1 MTLTATRSRSARLLT
16 GLATALTMT
25 ALLAACSSDDS
36 GSGDAVSGEASSE
49 TSSDAAGS
57 SSGSSSDTSSGADR
71 STSQGET
78 SGSGDGSADGP
89 TTPELQRSVI
99 SSGTVSLAGEDVRET
114 RRDVQRVVDAQ
125 GGEITDETTETDSEG
140 DTSYVRMVVRVPS
153 AKFGETMSA
162 LEQVGVLRS
171 SARGSEDVTTQ
182 VIDNGAR
189 VRAQEASLRR
199 VELLLAEARD
209 LKDVIW
215 IESQLTGRQAELDS
229 LKSQQSWL
237 SDQTSLST
245 ITVDISTHRV
255 VEDEPEEKEER
266 PAGFLAGLDGGSK
279 ALGAVV
285 TVLSTVLGALLPF
298 AAVALVLGLPVWLVV
313 RRRRTAATR
322 TPEVAADR
330 T

>member
-1 MTLTATRSRSARLLT
+1 MTLTATRSRTAGLL
-16 GLATALTMT
+16 TALTMT

-36 GSGDAVSGEASSE
+36 GGDAVSGEASSE
-49 TSSDAAGS
+49 TSSDSAGS
-57 SSGSSSDTSSGADR
+57 SSGSD
-71 STSQGET
+71 
-78 SGSGDGSADGP
+78 GSGNRSATESDAGAATDDSTAADGP
-89 TTPELQRSVI
+89 TTPEMQRSVI

-171 SARGSEDVTTQ
+171 SDRGSEDVTTQ
-182 VIDNGAR
+182 VIDTGAR

-237 SDQTSLST
+237 ADQTSLST
-245 ITVDISTHRV
+245 ITVDISTHQV
-255 VEDEPEEKEER
+255 VEDEPEEKKEQ

-285 TVLSTVLGALLPF
+285 TVLSTILGALLPF

-322 TPEVAADR
+322 VAADSVE
-330 T
+330 

>member
-1 MTLTATRSRSARLLT
+1 MTLSTTLTVARARTAGVL
-16 GLATALTMT
+16 TALTMT
-25 ALLAACSSDDS
+25 ALLAACSAGDS
-36 GSGDAVSGEASSE
+36 GGDSGGDATSGDVSSEASS
-49 TSSDAAGS
+49 DASGS
-57 SSGSSSDTSSGADR
+57 SSGSSSDRSAPGADAGA
-71 STSQGET
+71 TVEDT
-78 SGSGDGSADGP
+78 TAGDTAGDGP
-89 TTPELQRSVI
+89 TTPELRRSVI

-125 GGEITDETTETDSEG
+125 GGEITEETTETDSDG

-171 SARGSEDVTTQ
+171 SDRGSEDVTTQ

-199 VELLLAEARD
+199 VELLLADARD

-237 SDQTSLST
+237 ADQTSLST
-245 ITVDISTHRV
+245 ITVDISTHQV
-255 VEDEPEEKEER
+255 VEDAPEEKER
-266 PAGFLAGLDGGSK
+266 PSGFLAGLDGGSK

-298 AAVALVLGLPVWLVV
+298 AAVALVIGLPVWLVV
-313 RRRRTAATR
+313 RRRRGATTR
-322 TPEVAADR
+322 TPAA
-330 T
+330 

>member
-1 MTLTATRSRSARLLT
+1 MTLTATRSRTAGLLT
-16 GLATALTMT
+16 GLVTALTMT
-25 ALLAACSSDDS
+25 ALLAACSSSDSDS
-36 GSGDAVSGEASSE
+36 GGDAVSGEASSE
-49 TSSDAAGS
+49 TSSDSGGS
-57 SSGSSSDTSSGADR
+57 SADSSADTSSGADR
-71 STSQGET
+71 SAPQGDD
-78 SGSGDGSADGP
+78 SGAADGP
-89 TTPELQRSVI
+89 TTPEMQRSVI

-125 GGEITDETTETDSEG
+125 GGEITDETTETDSDG
-140 DTSYVRMVVRVPS
+140 DTSYARMVVRVPS

-171 SARGSEDVTTQ
+171 SDRGSEDVTTQ

-199 VELLLAEARD
+199 VELLLADARD

-237 SDQTSLST
+237 ADQTSLST
-245 ITVDISTHRV
+245 ITVDISTQQV
-255 VEDEPEEKEER
+255 VEDEPEEER
-266 PAGFLAGLDGGSK
+266 PTGFLAGLDGGSK

-313 RRRRTAATR
+313 RRRRTPAPR
-322 TPEVAADR
+322 VAADS
-330 T
+330 TE